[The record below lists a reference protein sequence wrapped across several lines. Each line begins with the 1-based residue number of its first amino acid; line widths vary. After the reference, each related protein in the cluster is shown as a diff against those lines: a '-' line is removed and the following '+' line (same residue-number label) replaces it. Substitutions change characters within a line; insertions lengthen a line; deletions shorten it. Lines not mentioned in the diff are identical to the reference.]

1 MAVLFDTAPLPP
13 ADRLEAFRTAM
24 LEASGSS
31 RIELDTTE
39 GVRGQMALWSFGR
52 ARVFAAASTGIAMS
66 RDARAARGA
75 STEAVAVA
83 VHRGGRGATSPQPA
97 SASCARAT

>member
-24 LEASGSS
+24 LDASGST

-52 ARVFAAASTGIAMS
+52 ARVFTAASTGISMS
-66 RDARAARGA
+66 RDARAARMPRPKPWPSPCTAGA
-75 STEAVAVA
+75 
-83 VHRGGRGATSPQPA
+83 RGATSPQPA
-97 SASCARAT
+97 SASCAPAT